1 MTMTTNN
8 DASEDNRAVRSFCR
22 ICSGLCGTVVELD
35 DRRRIAAIRGDKSHP
50 LSRGYACFKG
60 LQSGAAHNAP
70 ERILRPLKRMPD
82 GSFASIPIEQALD
95 EIAAG
100 LAAIRARDGADAL
113 ALYRGT
119 QNYLNVAGFTMLYS
133 WMKALGS
140 RAFFSTM
147 TIDQS
152 AKWVAMERLGRW
164 GAGRH
169 HFREAQVWLFAG
181 YNPLL
186 SIQGGSGFFTANPT
200 REMKDA
206 KARGMKIIVIDPRRT
221 ETAHYADLF
230 LQPRPGEDPT
240 VAAGL
245 LRCILDAGWHDAAFC
260 ADHVDGLDALRA
272 AVEPFTPA
280 YVAARADVPADLL
293 VQAARMFAFEC
304 RSGAVSTGT
313 GPDMAARSN
322 LAEHLYQAINVVCG
336 RFLRE
341 GDDAGNPGVLGK
353 EKTQRAEVLPPRR
366 TWEHGARGRIRDSAI
381 LFGEMMTATLADEI
395 LTPGPGQIRSLIVVG
410 GNPAS
415 VLPDQRKAVHALRE
429 LELLVSIEPFMT
441 TTAALSHY
449 ILPPLM
455 QYERPDISP
464 PAFEASY
471 FAVPFAQHT
480 PAAAAAPD
488 GSELTEDWYVFWAL
502 ARRLGLQ
509 LSMAGKALDMDRPPT
524 TEALFD
530 ILARSARVPLDQLR
544 ATPGGIAPRL
554 PPQRVAPAR
563 DRTARFAL
571 LPGDVAA
578 ELAAVLDDDG
588 TTPDFPFRLCSR
600 RMRDVMNSAFQ
611 QLAPMRAR
619 TAGNPAWLHPDDLAR
634 LGIAPGA
641 TVEIVS
647 AHGRLRATAA
657 ADDTLRPGMV
667 SMSHGWGGLPDGAG
681 PAWPGANTGL
691 LVSNERDCE
700 SINAMPRLSAIPVA
714 IVPCA

>member
-1 MTMTTNN
+1 MPPG
-8 DASEDNRAVRSFCR
+8 VRSFCR

-35 DRRRIAAIRGDKSHP
+35 AQRRIAAIRGDRDHP

-82 GSFASIPIEQALD
+82 GSFGAIPLGQALD

-100 LAAIRARDGADAL
+100 MAAIRARDGADAL

-140 RAFFSTM
+140 RSFFSTM

-152 AKWVAMERLGRW
+152 AKWVAMERMGRW
-164 GAGRH
+164 GAGRQ
-169 HFREAQVWLFAG
+169 HFRTSQVWLFAG

-186 SIQGGSGFFTANPT
+186 SVQGGSGFFTTNPT

-221 ETAHYADLF
+221 ETAHHADLF
-230 LQPRPGEDPT
+230 LQPKPGEDPA

-245 LRCILDAGWHDAAFC
+245 LRCILTEGWHDAAFC
-260 ADHVDGLDALRA
+260 GAHVEGLDKLRA
-272 AVEPFTPA
+272 AVQPFTPD
-280 YVAARADVPADLL
+280 YVEQRAGVPAALL
-293 VQAARMFAFEC
+293 VKAARMFAFEC
-304 RSGAVSTGT
+304 GSGAVSTGT

-341 GDDAGNPGVLGK
+341 GDDVGNPGVLGK
-353 EKTQRAEVLPPRR
+353 EKAQRAEVLPPRR
-366 TWEHGARGRIRDSAI
+366 SWEHAARGRIRDSAI
-381 LFGEMMTATLADEI
+381 LFGEMMTATLPDEI
-395 LTPGPGQIRSLIVVG
+395 LTPGAGRIRSLVVVG

-415 VLPDQRKAVHALRE
+415 VLPDQRKAVRALRD

-455 QYERPDISP
+455 QYERADMSP

-471 FAVPFAQHT
+471 FATPYAQHT
-480 PAAAAAPD
+480 PAVAAVPE
-488 GSELTEDWYVFWAL
+488 GSELSEEWRVFWEL
-502 ARRLGLQ
+502 ARRLGLP
-509 LSMAGKALDMDRPPT
+509 LSMAGKALDMTRAPD

-530 ILARSARVPLDQLR
+530 LLARSARVPLAQVR
-544 ATPGGIAPRL
+544 ATPGGVAPQL
-554 PPQRVAPAR
+554 PPQRVAAPR
-563 DRTARFAL
+563 DTEARFAL
-571 LPGDVAA
+571 LPDDVAA
-578 ELAAVLDDDG
+578 ELRAAAADDG
-588 TTPDFPFRLCSR
+588 DTPDFPFRLCSR

-611 QLAPMRAR
+611 QVAPMRER
-619 TAGNPAWLHPDDLAR
+619 TPGNPAWLHPDDLAR
-634 LGIAPGA
+634 LGIAPGD
-641 TVEIVS
+641 TIDIVS
-647 AHGRLRATAA
+647 ADGRLAATAA

-667 SMSHGWGGLPDGAG
+667 SMSHGWGPLPDGAG

-691 LVSNERDCE
+691 LVSTTRDCE
-700 SINAMPRLSAIPVA
+700 TINAMPRLSAIPVA
-714 IVPCA
+714 ILRRG